1 MTTVY
6 ESLIE
11 QLTQFNAERDRYW
24 SNLQNV
30 VEEFPKLFREH
41 LGLDQPGWQHP
52 SGEVH
57 NYVTLGRAHGFDF
70 VAARSFQ
77 LEGNDECELPFILR
91 VVLNPTLPT
100 QSQEIVDLQ
109 IKIAESE
116 LGYLFSVEGVPAEVI
131 VFRAQASAKNFDSLW
146 VVLTGEI
153 RRQFD
158 PKLFLAH

>member
-11 QLTQFNAERDRYW
+11 QLTQFNAEKDRYW
-24 SNLQNV
+24 NNLQDV
-30 VEEFPKLFREH
+30 VEELPKLFREH
-41 LGLDQPGWQHP
+41 LGLDHPGWQHP
-52 SGEVH
+52 SGEVQ

-70 VAARSFQ
+70 LAARSFQ
-77 LEGNDECELPFILR
+77 LEGNDECELPFMLR

-100 QSQEIVDLQ
+100 QSQEIVDLK

-116 LGYLFSVEGVPAEVI
+116 LGYLFAVEHVPAVVI
-131 VFRAQASAKNFDSLW
+131 VFHAEARAKNFDSLW
-146 VVLTGEI
+146 GALTGEI